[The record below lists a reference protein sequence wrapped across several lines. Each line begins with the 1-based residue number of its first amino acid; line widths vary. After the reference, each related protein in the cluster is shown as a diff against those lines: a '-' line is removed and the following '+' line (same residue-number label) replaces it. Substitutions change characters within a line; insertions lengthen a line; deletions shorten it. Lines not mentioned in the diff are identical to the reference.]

1 MFFSIL
7 YSARYILLR
16 GHQETF
22 VTHDLYDQIAC
33 KFPGKI
39 GDDICQKFKIV
50 FSLMPVAAVVGNK
63 ILCVH
68 SGISHE
74 VKRSVDEWK
83 KIPRT
88 EVITRL
94 SSITRDLLFSCP
106 VDDDGVGADSDD
118 PIFFISSANEYIKT
132 FNEAAVT
139 VFCEKTNIE
148 LIVRSHDAPPK
159 GFRFFADKQLIT
171 IFSATTYNK
180 KDNIA
185 AFLRVDEEG
194 VVSIVQ
200 MRPTEVTAMK
210 PDDKKRKKS
219 GETGK
224 KSAKPGKKAKETPK
238 KGSKEKTS
246 DSKDNSKE
254 SKEENDG
261 KKKKPTSKP
270 SKELDSIYDNETDD

>member
-1 MFFSIL
+1 MTTS
-7 YSARYILLR
+7 
-16 GHQETF
+16 E
-22 VTHDLYDQIAC
+22 
-33 KFPGKI
+33 
-39 GDDICQKFKIV
+39 
-50 FSLMPVAAVVGNK
+50 
-63 ILCVH
+63 
-68 SGISHE
+68 
-74 VKRSVDEWK
+74 
-83 KIPRT
+83 
-88 EVITRL
+88 
-94 SSITRDLLFSCP
+94 SSENYF
-106 VDDDGVGADSDD
+106 
-118 PIFFISSANEYIKT
+118 
-132 FNEAAVT
+132 
-139 VFCEKTNIE
+139 
-148 LIVRSHDAPPK
+148 
-159 GFRFFADKQLIT
+159 Q
-171 IFSATTYNK
+171 
-180 KDNIA
+180 NIA

-270 SKELDSIYDNETDD
+270 SKELELVFICELDSIIISYYYFQLYLR